1 MKRLVQDKLA
11 LLIVPVG
18 LLLAAPAFGQAD
30 GCAADAD
37 CAQGQICQ
45 KGMVVDP
52 CSVPPS
58 DGSGEDVPACNSEPH
73 ESETGYCYTPP
84 TPCESDADCG
94 EYLSCA
100 ASADTGCAVSSDGSM
115 SCPEADEPVKYCSI
129 GSTSCTTDDECPR
142 EFECVELMN
151 CLLYACAEDTPDCP
165 DPCTPSG
172 EKQCQPKQIECAETA
187 DCPSDWS
194 CVGNYVESCSGGSG
208 SSTPGTEPG
217 TEPAADD
224 APATGGAATGGPV
237 TDPPDEVT
245 CTREPAAGV
254 CQPNAW
260 NGEVINYADDL
271 VDVGAEGDGANE
283 GTANPTAAPSDAD
296 GSTAGGGCSVA
307 SGHQPPD
314 FAWVLALLAALPL
327 VRRRSV
333 A

>member
-18 LLLAAPAFGQAD
+18 LFLATPAFGQAD

-37 CAQGQICQ
+37 CAEGQICQ

-52 CSVPPS
+52 CAAPPS
-58 DGSGEDVPACNSEPH
+58 DGSGEDVPACDSEPH

-94 EYLSCA
+94 EYLSCLD
-100 ASADTGCAVSSDGSM
+100 SGSTGCAVSSDGSM
-115 SCPEADEPVKYCSI
+115 SCPEADPVKYCSI

-151 CLLYACAEDTPDCP
+151 CLLIACAEDDPDCP
-165 DPCTPSG
+165 DPCAPSG

-187 DCPSDWS
+187 DCPSEWS
-194 CVGNYVESCSGGSG
+194 CVGNYTETCEGGGTSSSPGTAGGSEDAPAAGDG
-208 SSTPGTEPG
+208 S
-217 TEPAADD
+217 TEPAD
-224 APATGGAATGGPV
+224 A
-237 TDPPDEVT
+237 PDEVT
-245 CTREPAAGV
+245 CTREPAVGV
-254 CQPNAW
+254 CQPDAW
-260 NGEVINYADDL
+260 SSEFGVNYGNPVAL
-271 VDVGAEGDGANE
+271 DVGGDGA
-283 GTANPTAAPSDAD
+283 GTPESTADPIAPGDTD
-296 GSTAGGGCSVA
+296 GTRAGGGCSVA
-307 SGHQPPD
+307 RGHQPPD